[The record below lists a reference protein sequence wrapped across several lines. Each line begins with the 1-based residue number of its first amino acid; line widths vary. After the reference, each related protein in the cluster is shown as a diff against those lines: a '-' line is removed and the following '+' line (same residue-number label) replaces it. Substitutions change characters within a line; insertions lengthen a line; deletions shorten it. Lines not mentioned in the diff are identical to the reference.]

1 MKNDK
6 IKPAVIQNQI
16 AQRSQKIYQQAIKQP
31 ASQIAPIVRKIGH
44 NMDIARS
51 KSIAHFAPNV
61 QKPTTTIQPKRPN
74 TKKQFDIAP
83 TKHPLVAKANKL
95 HPVSKQLP
103 AKQTITAGA
112 NKSAKE
118 QVIAEAFSK
127 MAAQQAATNTK
138 LKRRYKLIN
147 FFVLGILLLIIIG
160 YFVFINIP
168 AISVN
173 IASAQ
178 AGINAT
184 FPKYYP
190 DGYSLNGPVSYS
202 DRVVAIN
209 FKANTGSKKFTIT
222 QAKSSWDSTAV
233 KNKVNTDSK
242 GDFSTT
248 AENGLTIYTYDNNA
262 SWVNGGILYT
272 ITGNSPLSNSQIR
285 HIATSL

>member
-6 IKPAVIQNQI
+6 IKPAAIQNHI
-16 AQRSQKIYQQAIKQP
+16 TQRSQKIYQQTIKQP
-31 ASQIAPIVRKIGH
+31 VSQIAPMVRKIGH

-51 KSIAHFAPNV
+51 KSIAHFAPHPTKPAAV
-61 QKPTTTIQPKRPN
+61 AKPKPTKR
-74 TKKQFDIAP
+74 QFDIAP

-95 HPVSKQLP
+95 HPTPKTMPIQPVSAP
-103 AKQTITAGA
+103 AAT
-112 NKSAKE
+112 KSAKE

-127 MAAQQAATNTK
+127 ITNQQKETNTK
-138 LKRRYKLIN
+138 LKRKYKFIN
-147 FFVLGILLLIIIG
+147 FFILGIVLLLVIG

-184 FPKYYP
+184 YPKYSP
-190 DGYSLNGPVSYS
+190 DGYSLDGPVSYS
-202 DRVVAIN
+202 DGVVTIN

-222 QAKSSWDSTAV
+222 QSKSSWDSTAV

-242 GDFSTT
+242 GSFSTT
-248 AENGLTIYTYDNNA
+248 AENGLTIYTYGNNA

-272 ITGNSPLSNSQIR
+272 ITGDAPLSNSQIR